1 VSAPSSPEFDRDHLA
16 AIVASSE
23 DGIVS
28 KFLDGTVRSWN
39 AGAERI
45 FGYSAAEMIG
55 SSIFRLIPPEL
66 HDEERHILGEIRQG
80 RPISHYETQRVRKDG
95 TRILI
100 SLSVSPVRDS
110 SGAIIGAA
118 SVKRDITAQRN
129 LEEQLRQ
136 AQKME
141 ALGQLAGG
149 VAHDFNNILTIIS
162 GFAAFLG
169 RAIPEDSPAYP
180 DLLGIEQAT
189 ERATQL
195 TQQLLAFARHQAP
208 HIEVLDLA
216 VVVNEVATMLRRLL
230 GDHIRLQVRPTAAP
244 VWVRADRGQMS
255 QVLINLAV
263 NARDAMAEGGT
274 LTIGVQDD
282 PRTNAV
288 VLTVRDTGHGMDQ
301 ETQSRLFDRFFTT
314 KPVGQGT
321 GLGLTTVAGIVRG
334 AGGRIEVESAPGQ
347 GALFR
352 VTLPRA
358 AREPSAGDARRE
370 DELQGHETVLVVD
383 DESGVARLAARILL
397 DYGYTVLQA
406 TGAGAAMVAFAQ
418 RTSPVDLVVTD
429 IVMPGLNGRA
439 LVDQLRLHEPGLK
452 ALYITG
458 HADKVLGDP
467 QHHAEDTPVITKPFT
482 PVQLATAVRQA
493 LSAPRARQPKAS
505 DGDLHDGTKANG
517 GAH

>member
-1 VSAPSSPEFDRDHLA
+1 MSAASSPELDRDHLA
-16 AIVASSE
+16 AIVSSSE

-28 KFLDGTVRSWN
+28 KFLDGTIRSWN

-55 SSIFRLIPPEL
+55 SSIFRVIPPEL
-66 HDEERHILGEIRQG
+66 HDEERHILEEIRQG

-95 TRILI
+95 ARILI
-100 SLSVSPVRDS
+100 SLSISPVRDS

-136 AQKME
+136 SQKME

-169 RAIPEDSPAYP
+169 RSIPEDSPAYP

-195 TQQLLAFARHQAP
+195 TQQLLSFARNQAP
-208 HIEVLDLA
+208 RIEVLDLA
-216 VVVNEVATMLRRLL
+216 DVVNEVATMLRRLL
-230 GDHIRLQVRPTAAP
+230 GEHIRLQVRPTAAP

-263 NARDAMAEGGT
+263 NARDAMADGGT
-274 LTIGVQDD
+274 LTIGVHDD
-282 PRTNAV
+282 VRANLV
-288 VLTVRDTGHGMDQ
+288 VLTVRDTGHGMDE
-301 ETQSRLFDRFFTT
+301 ETQARLFDRFFTT
-314 KPVGQGT
+314 KPAGQGT
-321 GLGLTTVAGIVRG
+321 GLGLTTVAGIVHG
-334 AGGRIEVESAPGQ
+334 AGGRIEVESAPGE

-358 AREPSAGDARRE
+358 VHEPVAADARRG
-370 DELQGHETVLVVD
+370 DDLQGHETVLVVD
-383 DESGVARLAARILL
+383 DESGVAKLAARILL
-397 DYGYTVLQA
+397 DYGYTVVQA
-406 TGAGAAMVAFAQ
+406 TGPGAAMIAFAQ
-418 RTSPVDLVVTD
+418 RATPVDLVVTD
-429 IVMPGLNGRA
+429 IVMPELDGRA
-439 LVDQLRLHEPGLK
+439 LVDQLRVHEPDLK
-452 ALYITG
+452 VLYITG
-458 HADKVLGDP
+458 HADKVRGDARGHLADAP
-467 QHHAEDTPVITKPFT
+467 MITKPFT

-493 LSAPRARQPKAS
+493 LTAAPAPKREANG
-505 DGDLHDGTKANG
+505 GDTHGGGKVNG

>member
-1 VSAPSSPEFDRDHLA
+1 VSAPSPSDLDRDHLA
-16 AIVASSE
+16 AIVSSSE
-23 DGIVS
+23 DAIVS
-28 KFLDGTVRSWN
+28 KFLDGTIQSWN
-39 AGAERI
+39 AAAERI
-45 FGYSAAEMIG
+45 FGYTAEEMIG

-66 HDEERHILGEIRQG
+66 HEEERHILNQIRQG
-80 RPISHYETQRVRKDG
+80 HRISHYETQRVHKNGSRV
-95 TRILI
+95 II
-100 SLSVSPVRDS
+100 SLTVSPVRDQA
-110 SGAIIGAA
+110 GTLIGAA
-118 SVKRDITAQRN
+118 AVKRDITVQRN

-216 VVVNEVATMLRRLL
+216 VVVHEVATMLRRLL

-263 NARDAMAEGGT
+263 NARDAMADGGT

-282 PRTNAV
+282 PRSSTV
-288 VLTVRDTGHGMDQ
+288 VLTVRDTGHGMDE
-301 ETQSRLFDRFFTT
+301 ETQARLFDRFFTT

-358 AREPSAGDARRE
+358 VHDLSAGDARRE
-370 DELQGHETVLVVD
+370 NDLRGYETVLVVD
-383 DESGVARLAARILL
+383 DESGVAQLAARILL

-406 TGAGAAMVAFAQ
+406 TGPGAAMVAFAQ

-439 LVDQLRLHEPGLK
+439 LVDQLRLHDPGLK

-458 HADKVLGDP
+458 HADKVLGDA
-467 QHHAEDTPVITKPFT
+467 QGRAADAPVITKPFT
-482 PVQLATAVRQA
+482 PVQLATAVRHA
-493 LSAPRARQPKAS
+493 LGAPPARQPEAS
-505 DGDLHDGTKANG
+505 DGDSHDGSRVNG
-517 GAH
+517 GGH